1 MSTCACGAAI
11 HPLAERCVACSRAK
25 GQQSQ
30 RRSQMYRNGISS
42 AESRAMLNRDK
53 DAASA
58 ERVTPK
64 PDVTRYVYSGG
75 VRYRVH
81 SADVVVNTNGEYP
94 GMRGDFLRAPSQVPQ
109 YTRRKVTGARP
120 E

>member
-1 MSTCACGAAI
+1 MSLCACGATI
-11 HPLAERCVACSRAK
+11 HPLAERCVKCSRAK
-25 GQQSQ
+25 GQEAQ
-30 RRSQMYRNGISS
+30 RRGPRLTRVEFN
-42 AESRAMLNRDK
+42 SRGAPERD
-53 DAASA
+53 APSA

-64 PDVTRYVYSGG
+64 EDVTRYVYSGG

-94 GMRGDFLRAPSQVPQ
+94 GMRGDFMRAPSQVPQ

>member
-1 MSTCACGAAI
+1 MSPKGIPLIPDTR
-11 HPLAERCVACSRAK
+11 HPGLDR
-25 GQQSQ
+25 
-30 RRSQMYRNGISS
+30 
-42 AESRAMLNRDK
+42 
-53 DAASA
+53 DAAKA
-58 ERVTPK
+58 PRPPER
-64 PDVTRYVYSGG
+64 PDTVRYVYSGG